1 MNKLKKDNVLNFP
14 SKMTEIE
21 REVEAIVFAAAEP
34 LSIETIETK
43 ISKNTDVLKI
53 LQKLQ
58 TFYTNRGIN
67 LVCISNKWSFRTAQ
81 NLSSLMS
88 QQKTVEK
95 KLSKAAIETLAIIV
109 YHQPVTRAEIEEIRG
124 VAFGT
129 NTLEILM
136 ELNWVKPQGRKD
148 IPGKPIQYGTT
159 DDFLSHFNLQKL
171 SDLPTV
177 DELGTAGLIDTSSV
191 DASIFGTGK
200 FYKEKQEDNEAEE
213 SVDAVDTAKAELDT
227 LVNNEATLSE
237 EFKEK
242 TAVIFEAAVKSK
254 LSDEI
259 DRLETQYK
267 EELAEEVSST
277 KSELVEK
284 VDSYLNYVV
293 ENWIKENEIAIE
305 NGLRTEIAEGFMDKL
320 KDLFTESYIQVP
332 ESKVDLVDELAEQV
346 EELETKLNE
355 TTQKVI
361 DQSGEIEEMTKD
373 RIINE
378 SASDLA
384 DTQVEKLKSLVNDL
398 DFENEEKF
406 KEKVD
411 TIKEAHF
418 SQETGSSD
426 ESPMIEEDGHDEVM
440 ETSPNMERYVSTLK
454 KTVSKN

>member
-43 ISKNTDVLKI
+43 ISKNTNVLKI

-200 FYKEKQEDNEAEE
+200 FYKEKQED
-213 SVDAVDTAKAELDT
+213 K
-227 LVNNEATLSE
+227 
-237 EFKEK
+237 
-242 TAVIFEAAVKSK
+242 
-254 LSDEI
+254 
-259 DRLETQYK
+259 
-267 EELAEEVSST
+267 
-277 KSELVEK
+277 
-284 VDSYLNYVV
+284 
-293 ENWIKENEIAIE
+293 KENIYSDI
-305 NGLRTEIAEGFMDKL
+305 
-320 KDLFTESYIQVP
+320 
-332 ESKVDLVDELAEQV
+332 DEM
-346 EELETKLNE
+346 LN
-355 TTQKVI
+355 
-361 DQSGEIEEMTKD
+361 
-373 RIINE
+373 
-378 SASDLA
+378 
-384 DTQVEKLKSLVNDL
+384 
-398 DFENEEKF
+398 
-406 KEKVD
+406 
-411 TIKEAHF
+411 
-418 SQETGSSD
+418 
-426 ESPMIEEDGHDEVM
+426 
-440 ETSPNMERYVSTLK
+440 STLK
-454 KTVSKN
+454 PESDE

>member
-159 DDFLSHFNLQKL
+159 EDFLSHFNLQKL

-200 FYKEKQEDNEAEE
+200 FYKEKQED
-213 SVDAVDTAKAELDT
+213 K
-227 LVNNEATLSE
+227 
-237 EFKEK
+237 
-242 TAVIFEAAVKSK
+242 
-254 LSDEI
+254 
-259 DRLETQYK
+259 
-267 EELAEEVSST
+267 
-277 KSELVEK
+277 
-284 VDSYLNYVV
+284 
-293 ENWIKENEIAIE
+293 KENIYSDI
-305 NGLRTEIAEGFMDKL
+305 
-320 KDLFTESYIQVP
+320 
-332 ESKVDLVDELAEQV
+332 DEM
-346 EELETKLNE
+346 LN
-355 TTQKVI
+355 
-361 DQSGEIEEMTKD
+361 
-373 RIINE
+373 
-378 SASDLA
+378 
-384 DTQVEKLKSLVNDL
+384 
-398 DFENEEKF
+398 
-406 KEKVD
+406 
-411 TIKEAHF
+411 
-418 SQETGSSD
+418 
-426 ESPMIEEDGHDEVM
+426 
-440 ETSPNMERYVSTLK
+440 STLK
-454 KTVSKN
+454 PESEE

>member
-34 LSIETIETK
+34 LSIETIATK

-109 YHQPVTRAEIEEIRG
+109 YPQPVTRAEIEEIRG

-200 FYKEKQEDNEAEE
+200 FYKEKQED
-213 SVDAVDTAKAELDT
+213 K
-227 LVNNEATLSE
+227 
-237 EFKEK
+237 
-242 TAVIFEAAVKSK
+242 
-254 LSDEI
+254 
-259 DRLETQYK
+259 
-267 EELAEEVSST
+267 
-277 KSELVEK
+277 
-284 VDSYLNYVV
+284 
-293 ENWIKENEIAIE
+293 KENIYSDI
-305 NGLRTEIAEGFMDKL
+305 
-320 KDLFTESYIQVP
+320 
-332 ESKVDLVDELAEQV
+332 DEM
-346 EELETKLNE
+346 LN
-355 TTQKVI
+355 
-361 DQSGEIEEMTKD
+361 
-373 RIINE
+373 
-378 SASDLA
+378 
-384 DTQVEKLKSLVNDL
+384 
-398 DFENEEKF
+398 
-406 KEKVD
+406 
-411 TIKEAHF
+411 
-418 SQETGSSD
+418 
-426 ESPMIEEDGHDEVM
+426 
-440 ETSPNMERYVSTLK
+440 STLK
-454 KTVSKN
+454 PESEE

>member
-88 QQKTVEK
+88 QQKNVEK

-124 VAFGT
+124 VAFGI

-200 FYKEKQEDNEAEE
+200 FYKEKQED
-213 SVDAVDTAKAELDT
+213 K
-227 LVNNEATLSE
+227 
-237 EFKEK
+237 
-242 TAVIFEAAVKSK
+242 
-254 LSDEI
+254 
-259 DRLETQYK
+259 
-267 EELAEEVSST
+267 
-277 KSELVEK
+277 
-284 VDSYLNYVV
+284 
-293 ENWIKENEIAIE
+293 KENIYSDI
-305 NGLRTEIAEGFMDKL
+305 
-320 KDLFTESYIQVP
+320 
-332 ESKVDLVDELAEQV
+332 DEM
-346 EELETKLNE
+346 LN
-355 TTQKVI
+355 
-361 DQSGEIEEMTKD
+361 
-373 RIINE
+373 
-378 SASDLA
+378 
-384 DTQVEKLKSLVNDL
+384 
-398 DFENEEKF
+398 
-406 KEKVD
+406 
-411 TIKEAHF
+411 
-418 SQETGSSD
+418 
-426 ESPMIEEDGHDEVM
+426 
-440 ETSPNMERYVSTLK
+440 STLK
-454 KTVSKN
+454 SESDE